1 MHRNEDRV
9 MRVVFVFA
17 VLVLLAIAPMAADA
31 QSAGKPVSVATATGD
46 HVLLTVAVD
55 DGQSRSQVAAM
66 IVRLDGRDSQHIILT
81 PGVGRTSYTALLGP
95 LEAGSHIVA
104 LVPSPYWPADPAV
117 RIREVTARVVR
128 QSDPASVLL
137 GHAPTIGVRADTI
150 GTASDLPLVMY
161 VEDLRQAG
169 EGLVR
174 YSVIFSN
181 EDGGTS
187 TPALLA
193 RWGRTTD
200 IEFVYEIEWRGGR
213 MTQEHIQAPDH
224 RVLSFKGAR
233 EGNHPYL
240 LVSTLNNMVM
250 DRGLSVAA
258 VRPAPLVVDLSS
270 ATRESVMDREPWTY
284 RVMAREL
291 ADEGRINPDVRDPR
305 EYLFVE
311 AKLDLQNA
319 AVAVVVQS
327 PEGLSDSAAV
337 NETWAVDRNG
347 WVRIAVRAPASATSI
362 QCRCAPRR
370 KNPADA
376 ARCSIDVTRAF
387 RLDSTYTPGA
397 NLAGAR
403 PIRMGEGLSEPI
415 PLTPAG
421 AGK

>member
-1 MHRNEDRV
+1 
-9 MRVVFVFA
+9 MRFVFVIA
-17 VLVLLAIAPMAADA
+17 LLLLPAMAPMASDA
-31 QSAGKPVSVATATGD
+31 QSAGKPVSVATAIGD

-55 DGQSRSQVAAM
+55 DGQSRNSAAAM
-66 IVRLDGRDSQHIILT
+66 IVRLDGRDTQHIILT

-95 LEAGSHIVA
+95 MEAGSHAVE

-117 RIREVTARVVR
+117 RVRELTTRVVR
-128 QSDPASVLL
+128 QNDPASVVL

-169 EGLVR
+169 EGLIR

-200 IEFVYEIEWRGGR
+200 IEFVYEIEWRGAR
-213 MTQEHIQAPDH
+213 VTQERIQAPDH
-224 RVLSFKGAR
+224 KVLSFNGAR
-233 EGNHPYL
+233 EGAHPYL

-258 VRPAPLVVDLSS
+258 VRPVPLVVDLSS
-270 ATRESVMDREPWTY
+270 ATRESVMDKEPWSY

-291 ADEGRINPDVRDPR
+291 QAEGRINAEVRDPR
-305 EYLFVE
+305 EYLYVE

-319 AVAVVVQS
+319 AVHVLALS
-327 PEGLSDSAAV
+327 PDGQSDSAAG
-337 NETWAVDRNG
+337 NPSWAVDRNG
-347 WVRIAVRAPASATSI
+347 WVRIAVRAPASATAI
-362 QCRCAPRR
+362 QWRCAPVK
-370 KNPADA
+370 KNLTDTS
-376 ARCSIDVTRAF
+376 RCSVDLSRVF

-397 NLAGAR
+397 NLVTAR
-403 PIRMGEGLSEPI
+403 AISISEGLSDSI
-415 PLTPAG
+415 PLAG
-421 AGK
+421 SK